1 MIKFW
6 IPILQLSK
14 NTRNP
19 ENTSSF
25 RKMECTIVIKVIDFS
40 YFLQCL

>member
-19 ENTSSF
+19 E
-25 RKMECTIVIKVIDFS
+25 KQVVLGKWDA
-40 YFLQCL
+40 L